1 MGIVTGSRQ
10 TYDATEA
17 IKESVEDIIYNISP
31 TDTPFMN
38 NAGRMNV
45 SNTTFEWQT
54 EALPSPSDSNKQP
67 EAEEFTAST
76 MVDTTRLANSC
87 QISVRNAVVSGTQNV
102 VSQYGKTTE
111 MAHQLML
118 AARILKND
126 VEAAL
131 VSKNP
136 RVSGSSGTARQTRAL
151 EHWITTNDTRGTGGA
166 QATGEAAAMTDA
178 SSGNQV
184 ALAEADVE
192 AAMQT
197 IYTGGGEPDVIMCG
211 PFNKRKISDFT
222 GRSNTRHMVDVN
234 TVSSNVTL
242 FASDFGDLRVMVN
255 RKQRDR
261 TVFLLDFEYWKVAFL
276 RPFTRQEIA
285 KIGDSD
291 REQLIVEFGL
301 TASQE
306 SASGA
311 IFDRTTA

>member
-1 MGIVTGSRQ
+1 MAIVTGSRQ

-38 NAGRMNV
+38 NAGRINV
-45 SNTTFEWQT
+45 QNTTFEWQT
-54 EALPSPSDSNKQP
+54 EALPSPSDANKQP
-67 EAEEFTAST
+67 EAEAFTAST
-76 MVDTTRLANSC
+76 MVDTARLSNSC
-87 QISVRNAVVSGTQNV
+87 QISVRNAVVSGTQDV

-136 RVSGSSGTARQTRAL
+136 RVAGSSGTARQTRAL
-151 EHWITTNDTRGTGGA
+151 EHWIVTNDTRESGGA
-166 QATGEAAAMTDA
+166 QAASETAAMTDA
-178 SSGNQV
+178 GTPV
-184 ALAEADVE
+184 ALAEAQVE

-197 IYTGGGEPDVIMCG
+197 IFTGGGEPDVIMCG
-211 PFNKRKISDFT
+211 PFNKRKISDFV
-222 GRSNTRHMVDVN
+222 GRANSRHTVDANV
-234 TVSSNVTL
+234 VSSNVTL
-242 FASDFGDLRVMVN
+242 YASDFGDLRVMVN

-285 KIGDSD
+285 KVGDAD

-301 TASQE
+301 QSSQE

-311 IFDRTTA
+311 IFDRSSS

>member
-1 MGIVTGSRQ
+1 MAIVTGSRQ

-38 NAGRMNV
+38 NAGRVNV
-45 SNTTFEWQT
+45 QNTTFEWQT
-54 EALPSPSDSNKQP
+54 EALPSPSTTNKQP

-76 MVDTTRLANSC
+76 MVDTARLANSC
-87 QISVRNAVVSGTQNV
+87 QISVRNAVVSRTQYV
-102 VSQYGKTTE
+102 VSQYGKSTE

-131 VSKNP
+131 VSANP

-151 EHWITTNDTRGTGGA
+151 EHWIVTNDTRGTGGA
-166 QATGEAAAMTDA
+166 QAASETAAMTDA
-178 SSGNQV
+178 SSGKQV
-184 ALAEADVE
+184 ALAESAVE
-192 AAMQT
+192 SLMQT
-197 IYTGGGEPDVIMCG
+197 IFTAGGEPDTIMCG

-222 GRSNTRHMVDVN
+222 GRANSRHMVDANVV
-234 TVSSNVTL
+234 TSNVTL
-242 FASDFGDLRVMVN
+242 YASDFGDLRVMVN

-276 RPFTRQEIA
+276 RPFTRQDIA
-285 KIGDSD
+285 KVGDSA
-291 REQLIVEFGL
+291 REQLIVEFVL
-301 TASQE
+301 QSSQE
-306 SASGA
+306 SGSGA
-311 IFDRTTA
+311 IFDRTTS